1 MLGGYRTMEPKK
13 LVRSRTKR
21 MFAGICGGVADYT
34 NLDPTIIRAL
44 WVVFGLMA
52 GAGLLAYIILLFV
65 IPEEE

>member
-1 MLGGYRTMEPKK
+1 MEPKK